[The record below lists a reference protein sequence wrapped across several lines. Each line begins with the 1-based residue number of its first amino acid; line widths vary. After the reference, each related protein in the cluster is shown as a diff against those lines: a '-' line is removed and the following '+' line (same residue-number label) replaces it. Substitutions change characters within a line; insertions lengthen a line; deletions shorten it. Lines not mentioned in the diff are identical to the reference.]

1 MNEVKEYNLANR
13 IVYLLT
19 YADNNAIGY
28 FEKQGFI
35 DNFNLH
41 RSVYQDYIQMYDESL
56 LMACRIRNDGKV
68 WAKPKPVAQA
78 DKTED
83 EPAEGQ
89 PKYKWVRCER
99 CQIELYSFQDQIT
112 HMEQEHD
119 GKKGG
124 TTPGPYAFRCLK
136 CLGSFSSANLWK
148 HKNGHQ
154 FENQVP
160 KEEVEKK
167 PTSGAVESTSEALT
181 STSEDVE
188 LTSEAV
194 ESTSEDVEPASE
206 AVKSTSEAVEST
218 SDSLESTSQAV
229 EQTFEAIEPSQI
241 QDLDLKMDS
250 QQGETKEITQMPQS
264 GMDSNVEEKHG
275 ETLVIPK
282 LAQNT
287 PKVIKITPKHIT
299 MDHTPQEGSKQCQQD
314 GHDKQKERLIQV
326 EIVTMPS
333 LRGEHGKPREQ
344 QAESSDSDSKD
355 SGVEEGPQWAIT
367 CMDCNKLPCSCE
379 MILPA

>member
-41 RSVYQDYIQMYDESL
+41 RSVYQDYIMMYDESL

-68 WAKPKPVAQA
+68 WAKPKPVAQG

-83 EPAEGQ
+83 EPGEGQ
-89 PKYKWVRCER
+89 PKYKWVGCKR

-124 TTPGPYAFRCLK
+124 TTAGPYAFRCLK

-167 PTSGAVESTSEALT
+167 Q
-181 STSEDVE
+181 
-188 LTSEAV
+188 TSEAV
-194 ESTSEDVEPASE
+194 ESTSEAMMSASE
-206 AVKSTSEAVEST
+206 AVEPTSEAVTSTSEEMESTSEAVEST
-218 SDSLESTSQAV
+218 SQSVDSTSPAV
-229 EQTFEAIEPSQI
+229 EQTFEAVELSQI

-250 QQGETKEITQMPQS
+250 QQGETKEIIKMPQN
-264 GMDSNVEEKHG
+264 GVEGKIDEKLG

-299 MDHTPQEGSKQCQQD
+299 MDCTPQEESKQQD
-314 GHDKQKERLIQV
+314 EQDQQKERLIQV
-326 EIVTMPS
+326 EVVTMPS
-333 LRGEHGKPREQ
+333 LRGEQGKPREQ